1 MDYCSDNC
9 SFPGTVHFRT
19 VNSFLTSF
27 VSGLEA
33 ISEGGNLII
42 RTYKDGDKVILLIQ
56 DEGQGVDPDVLE
68 NIGKPFLTTKA
79 HGQD

>member
-1 MDYCSDNC
+1 LQLSWHRTFSYCQL
-9 SFPGTVHFRT
+9 
-19 VNSFLTSF
+19 FLNL
-27 VSGLEA
+27 VRNGLEA

-56 DEGQGVDPDVLE
+56 DEGQGIDPDVLE